1 MIIFNKLILW
11 FGSNIFKLI
20 LLLIGLF
27 FSFIIVNIFIPLIEF
42 LNYFFNSFN
51 EFQDL
56 NYKVENFF
64 EELRWE
70 RIETPNDESRDSKS
84 L

>member
-27 FSFIIVNIFIPLIEF
+27 FSFIIVTIFIPLIEF

-51 EFQDL
+51 EFQNL
-56 NYKVENFF
+56 MNN
-64 EELRWE
+64 
-70 RIETPNDESRDSKS
+70 IESSFKEFKWNKIEVPQDEVPNSES